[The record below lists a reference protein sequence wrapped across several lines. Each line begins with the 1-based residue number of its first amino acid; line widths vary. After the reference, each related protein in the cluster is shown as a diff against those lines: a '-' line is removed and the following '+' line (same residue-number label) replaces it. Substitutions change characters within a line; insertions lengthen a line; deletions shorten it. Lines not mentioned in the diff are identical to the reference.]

1 MNILIQAFNTLLYQ
15 PLFNALILL
24 YNYLPGNDFGLAVI
38 ILTFLLRLFLYPVMT
53 QSIKYQQ
60 ALNEIQP
67 KLKEIQEKYKDN
79 KEQQAKEIMNLYK
92 EKKIN
97 PFSVFLPLLI
107 QLPLLIALFQV
118 FKTGLQPES
127 MNSLYS
133 FIAHPGEINYLF
145 LGLISLSEPSLLLA
159 AITSVVQFFQFKKM
173 NPKQKTIH
181 QSGGTK
187 KKDAIMQFSNMAQ
200 KQMPYFLSAFT
211 FAFLTKLPA
220 ALGLYWITTSLFSIG
235 QQHILKNHDKSS

>member
-38 ILTFLLRLFLYPVMT
+38 TLTFLLRLFLYPVMT

-60 ALNEIQP
+60 ALNEMQP
-67 KLKEIQEKYKDN
+67 RLKEIQEKYKED
-79 KEQQAKEIMNLYK
+79 KEQQAKEIMSLYK
-92 EKKIN
+92 EKRIN
-97 PFSVFLPLLI
+97 PLNVFLPLLI

-127 MNSLYS
+127 MNNLYT
-133 FIAHPGEINYLF
+133 FVAHPGEINYLF

-181 QSGGTK
+181 HPGGTN
-187 KKDAIMQFSNMAQ
+187 KKDTIVQFSNMAQ

-235 QQHILKNHDKSS
+235 QQHILKKHDKLS